1 MPNDMDVR
9 PVAPSLE
16 FAPATGFST
25 KPEGPPCRRPRHGA
39 RLPIAA
45 AALWLL
51 GGAAIEAP
59 ALAQD
64 ARVQGL
70 IDRVD
75 RLQRELV
82 TLQRQVYRGEPP
94 PASTAQSGSLG
105 GDTTLATR
113 LDQRLSQI
121 EGQMRDLTGQV
132 EQMTYRQNQLQ
143 AEVGRLGAA
152 GAAPAM
158 TGASAQTMPS
168 QSIPPQSVPPQ
179 AGTRAPGAPPRILG
193 TVDPNDVAAVRDR
206 QPPAAGAETADQAAG
221 QMAAVAPGAGGGPE
235 AQYDYAFGLLTQAD
249 YPAAEQ
255 ALRDFIEQH
264 PDHALAGN
272 AKYWL
277 GETYYVRGDYQ
288 QAAVTFAE
296 AYQKYPEN
304 SKAADNLLKLGM
316 ALGALGSTQDA
327 CGTFSELLKRYPD
340 SAVTVRQRTQQEQQ
354 RLGC

>member
-1 MPNDMDVR
+1 MDVHD
-9 PVAPSLE
+9 VAPSLA
-16 FAPATGFST
+16 FAPTRAPLS
-25 KPEGPPCRRPRHGA
+25 GPGRTAGRGRLV
-39 RLPIAA
+39 RLPLAVL
-45 AALWLL
+45 ALWLL
-51 GGAAIEAP
+51 GGAVAGSP
-59 ALAQD
+59 AVAQD

-82 TLQRQVYRGEPP
+82 TLQRQVYRGEAP
-94 PASTAQSGSLG
+94 PAAAVQGDLA
-105 GDTTLATR
+105 GDTTLAAR
-113 LDQRLSQI
+113 VERRLSQM
-121 EGQMRDLTGQV
+121 EEQLRSLTGQV

-143 AEVGRLGAA
+143 SQVQQFATAPAPGAPSARNAPALSGNTAPSANPQQA
-152 GAAPAM
+152 GA
-158 TGASAQTMPS
+158 T
-168 QSIPPQSVPPQ
+168 
-179 AGTRAPGAPPRILG
+179 APGAPPRVLG
-193 TVDPNDVAAVRDR
+193 TVNPGDVAAIRER
-206 QPPAAGAETADQAAG
+206 QQSGAAVDATAQGG
-221 QMAAVAPGAGGGPE
+221 QMAAVAPSTAGGGPE

-264 PDHALAGN
+264 PEHALAGN

-340 SAVTVRQRTQQEQQ
+340 AAVTIRQRTQQEQQ

>member
-1 MPNDMDVR
+1 MYQ
-9 PVAPSLE
+9 
-16 FAPATGFST
+16 
-25 KPEGPPCRRPRHGA
+25 A
-39 RLPIAA
+39 RWLAYVPMAA
-45 AALWLL
+45 VGLWFL
-51 GGAAIEAP
+51 GGAVIASP
-59 ALAQD
+59 AAAQD

-94 PASTAQSGSLG
+94 PPSAVGSGSGG
-105 GDTTLATR
+105 GDVPLAAR
-113 LDQRLSQI
+113 LDQRLSQM
-121 EGQMRDLTGQV
+121 EEQLRSVTGQV
-132 EQMTYRQNQLQ
+132 EQMTFRQNQIEAELQ
-143 AEVGRLGAA
+143 RLATAPAATAPSA
-152 GAAPAM
+152 GADSAPAM
-158 TGASAQTMPS
+158 TGGAQ
-168 QSIPPQSVPPQ
+168 PQ
-179 AGTRAPGAPPRILG
+179 ANLPQTGAPTAPGAPPRILG
-193 TVDPNDVAAVRDR
+193 TVNPSDVAAVRGGQQSD
-206 QPPAAGAETADQAAG
+206 PATGTQSGQTAAIAPGGAGATA
-221 QMAAVAPGAGGGPE
+221 E

-249 YPAAEQ
+249 YVAAEQ
-255 ALRDFIEQH
+255 ALRDFIDQN

-296 AYQKYPEN
+296 AYQQYPEN

-316 ALGALGSTQDA
+316 ALGALGSAEDA

-340 SAVTVRQRTQQEQQ
+340 AAVTIRQRTQQEQQ